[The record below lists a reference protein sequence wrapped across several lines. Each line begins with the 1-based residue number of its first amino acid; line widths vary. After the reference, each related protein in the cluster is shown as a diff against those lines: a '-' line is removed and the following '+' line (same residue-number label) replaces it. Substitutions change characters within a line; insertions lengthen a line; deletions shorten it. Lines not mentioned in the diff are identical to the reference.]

1 MNLKKH
7 FGPQEVLLVDSGA
20 FSSVFVL
27 PVCAGLRSRKWK
39 ETWGSD
45 EENTLSWAVGGG
57 RGDDMAA
64 IAEIII

>member
-1 MNLKKH
+1 MH
-7 FGPQEVLLVDSGA
+7 SA
-20 FSSVFVL
+20 ISTSVFIL
-27 PVCAGLRSRKWK
+27 PTSQPSTDGKWK

>member
-1 MNLKKH
+1 MHSAILT
-7 FGPQEVLLVDSGA
+7 
-20 FSSVFVL
+20 SVFIL